1 MIYPMIYLR
10 SIFVGAVAVAI
21 ATILLVAG
29 VALPVI
35 LIGGYW
41 GWDFAPS
48 VRGSVFAL
56 CIFAAGF
63 YWEFRRLSKRRRSSS
78 Q

>member
-1 MIYPMIYLR
+1 VIYLK
-10 SIFVGAVAVAI
+10 SILAGTVAVAI
-21 ATILLVAG
+21 ATILLMAS

-41 GWDFAPS
+41 GWDFAGWA
-48 VRGSVFAL
+48 RASVFAL
-56 CIFAAGF
+56 FIFGAGF
-63 YWEFRRLSKRRRSSS
+63 YWEFRRLSKRRRSSL